1 MPGLTSG
8 SLRMAAARASAAM
21 AGLEETL
28 NAADGKLGDGDTGQT
43 LRRVL
48 EAVAAAAAEAPD
60 DLGEMFAHLARAS
73 AGASGSSLG
82 TLFTVALL
90 TFARATRGRT
100 VIPQSELGVLL
111 AQAGAAMASR
121 GGAALGDKTV
131 LDGVDAVATA
141 IAGQEDASAL
151 AEAAR
156 DAAEGALAAFRDRP
170 CQIGRARM
178 FADRSVGLDD
188 PGMLAFARLVAAV
201 GDRRRVCRDVP

>member
-8 SLRMAAARASAAM
+8 SLRTAAARTSAAM

-43 LRRVL
+43 VRRVL

-60 DLGEMFAHLARAS
+60 DLGETFAGLARAS

-100 VIPQSELGVLL
+100 AVPWSELGALL

-121 GGAALGDKTV
+121 GGAAPGDKTV

-141 IAGQEDASAL
+141 IAGQEDAPAL

-156 DAAEGALAAFRDRP
+156 DAAEHALAAFRDHP
-170 CQIGRARM
+170 CRIGRARM

-188 PGMLAFARLVAAV
+188 PGMLAFARLVAAIT
-201 GDRRRVCRDVP
+201 GSSGGPT